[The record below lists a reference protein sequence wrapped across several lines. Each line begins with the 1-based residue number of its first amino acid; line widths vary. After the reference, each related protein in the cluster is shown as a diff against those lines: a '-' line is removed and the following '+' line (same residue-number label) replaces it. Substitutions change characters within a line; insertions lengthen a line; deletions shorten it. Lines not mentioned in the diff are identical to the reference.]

1 MRVSRRSA
9 AWCVGVATVAMTNN
23 ARALEFDVN
32 FLDRDFEA
40 VVNQTITAGVGFRL
54 EERDS
59 RLVGKSN
66 INPNVCGGVYQTC
79 QGLHREQVYP
89 AQQLRRSPG
98 AASINFDDGNLNFD
112 RGDVTQSPIVWTHD
126 LKIESGDFGFFY
138 RGRAVY
144 DPALYHLK
152 TNRPNVITSD
162 NFASVGNQTPGSPS
176 TRYFGQTFGPGAQA
190 GGSLAEAEAQQIG
203 LRYQFLDTNFFGSI
217 PLPGNRD
224 LQFRIGRQT
233 VQWGES
239 TVAILNSINQ
249 AQPISANNFYRYGN
263 GLLED
268 LYIPVNMFRLS
279 TNITDGLSVEGYY
292 QFEYRSVEIP
302 VPGTLQSF
310 VDLGTPN
317 QRDSVNAA
325 FGGAA
330 DDPECLAGG
339 RLDNPLTLITP
350 TCLRIGRAADRRA
363 SDQGQF
369 GFKLTYFAEEV
380 NNGTEF
386 SAYFLNYH
394 SQLPYVSAYA
404 TNASC
409 ARREGSA
416 VGIDARNTA
425 EFLQSCPNLPLTALS
440 ASSQLGIDT
449 VNLALQSPG
458 VLADLGVADLNS
470 LPGFANLL
478 LPRPGLQQSDAVP
491 FDTAKIQ
498 LEYPE
503 NRKLIGFSFNT
514 TYGEYSYQGE
524 ISYRPNVPLQV
535 AIVDVVFASFGP
547 TLTRCHDAAIGC
559 AGSTA
564 TLGFTEDGGNTY
576 TQYDSSNF
584 VDANGNS
591 PYGDNINLVVGAAP
605 GSARSFPNFITPY
618 RGGTIGENA
627 PNSYIQGWIPGKVLN
642 YVFGATRVL
651 SASENWIGA
660 DQVILLYEVAATHV
674 LNLPR
679 FDQLQIEGPGAAY
692 THASAGADGSG
703 ADGSRLACS
712 TNVSC
717 TVGPDGLRFN
727 PFQASRNQFAHSLAG
742 GYRVVGRLSY
752 ESVLPGIS
760 VQPIIIFQHDV
771 YNNSPGPGANYVE
784 GRIQMNSVI
793 EVRYEKSLSFSIAYN
808 MYTRGGGNNVYRDR
822 DNIGFFLK
830 YQF

>member
-1 MRVSRRSA
+1 MRFSGRQMAGVVVA
-9 AWCVGVATVAMTNN
+9 ALAAMANG
-23 ARALEFDVN
+23 AQALEFSTN
-32 FLDRDFEA
+32 FLDQDFDA
-40 VVNQTITAGVGFRL
+40 VLNQTVTAGVGFRI

-59 RLVGKSN
+59 RLVGKAN
-66 INPNVCGGVYQTC
+66 INPNVCSGVYQTC
-79 QGLHREQVYP
+79 QGLHRQQIYP
-89 AQQLRRSPG
+89 AQQLRRAPG

-144 DPALYHLK
+144 DPALYHLN

-162 NFASVGNQTPGSPS
+162 NVAAVGTRNPGSPS
-176 TRYFGQTFGPGAQA
+176 NRYFAQTFGPGAQA
-190 GGSLAEAEAQQIG
+190 GGPLNEAEAQQIG

-217 PLPGNRD
+217 PLPGERD

-268 LYIPVNMFRLS
+268 LYIPVNMLRLS
-279 TNITDGLSVEGYY
+279 TNITDGLTVEGYY
-292 QFEYRSVEIP
+292 QFEWRSVEVP
-302 VPGTLQSF
+302 VPGTLNSF

-350 TCLRIGRAADRRA
+350 TCLRIGRYQDRRA

-369 GFKLTYFAEEV
+369 GFKLTYFAEEL

-394 SQLPYVSAYA
+394 SQLPYFSTYA

-440 ASSQLGIDT
+440 ASSQLGVDT
-449 VNLALQSPG
+449 LALALQSPG

-470 LPGFANLL
+470 LAGFANLL
-478 LPRPGLQQSDAVP
+478 LPRPGQQLSDAVP
-491 FDTAKIQ
+491 FDTARFQ
-498 LEYPE
+498 FEYPE
-503 NRKLIGFSFNT
+503 NRHLIGFSFNT
-514 TYGEYSYQGE
+514 TYGDYSYQGE
-524 ISYRPNVPLQV
+524 VSYRPNVPLQV
-535 AIVDVVFASFGP
+535 AVVDLVFASFGP
-547 TLTRCHDAAIGC
+547 TLTRCHDQAIGC
-559 AGSTA
+559 AGTTA
-564 TLGFTEDGGNTY
+564 TLGFTENGGNTY

-584 VDANGNS
+584 VDANGNQ

-627 PNSYIQGWIPGKVLN
+627 PNSYIRGWIPGKVLN

-651 SASENWIGA
+651 SGTENWIGA
-660 DQVILLYEVAATHV
+660 DQIILLYEVGATQV
-674 LNLPR
+674 LNLPK

-712 TNVSC
+712 TNPSC

-727 PFQASRNQFAHSLAG
+727 PFQAKRNQFAHSFAG
-742 GYRVVGRLSY
+742 GYRVVGRISY

-760 VQPIIIFQHDV
+760 VQPLFIFQHDV

-784 GRIQMNSVI
+784 GRIQLNSVVEI
-793 EVRYEKSLSFSIAYN
+793 RYEKSASFSIAYN
-808 MYTRGGGNNVYRDR
+808 MYTRGGGNNLYRDR

>member
-1 MRVSRRSA
+1 MRFSGRQMAGVVVA
-9 AWCVGVATVAMTNN
+9 ALVGMANGAQ
-23 ARALEFDVN
+23 ALEFSTN
-32 FLDRDFEA
+32 FLDQDFDA
-40 VVNQTITAGVGFRL
+40 VLNQTVTAGVGFRI

-59 RLVGKSN
+59 RLVGKAN
-66 INPNVCGGVYQTC
+66 INPNVCSGVYQTC
-79 QGLHREQVYP
+79 QGLHREQIYP

-144 DPALYHLK
+144 DPALYHLN

-162 NFASVGNQTPGSPS
+162 NVAAVGTRNPGSPS
-176 TRYFGQTFGPGAQA
+176 NRYFEQTFGPGAQA
-190 GGSLAEAEAQQIG
+190 GGPLNEAEAQQIG

-217 PLPGNRD
+217 PLPGERD

-268 LYIPVNMFRLS
+268 LYIPVNMLRLS
-279 TNITDGLSVEGYY
+279 TNITDGLTVEGYY
-292 QFEYRSVEIP
+292 QFEWRSVEVP
-302 VPGTLQSF
+302 VPGTLNSF

-350 TCLRIGRAADRRA
+350 TCLRIGRYQDRRA

-369 GFKLTYFAEEV
+369 GFKLTYFAEEL

-394 SQLPYVSAYA
+394 SQLPYFSTYA

-440 ASSQLGIDT
+440 ASSQLGVDT
-449 VNLALQSPG
+449 LALALQSPG

-470 LPGFANLL
+470 LAGFANLL
-478 LPRPGLQQSDAVP
+478 LPRPGQQLSDAVP
-491 FDTAKIQ
+491 FDTARFQ
-498 LEYPE
+498 FEYPE
-503 NRKLIGFSFNT
+503 NRHLIGFSFNT
-514 TYGEYSYQGE
+514 TYGDYSYQGE

-535 AIVDVVFASFGP
+535 AVVDLVFASFGP
-547 TLTRCHDAAIGC
+547 TLTRCHDQAIGC
-559 AGSTA
+559 AGTTA
-564 TLGFTEDGGNTY
+564 TLGFTENGGNTY

-584 VDANGNS
+584 VDANGNQ

-618 RGGTIGENA
+618 RGGTIGENT
-627 PNSYIQGWIPGKVLN
+627 PNSYIRGWIPGKVLN

-651 SASENWIGA
+651 SGTENWIGA
-660 DQVILLYEVAATHV
+660 DQIILLYEVGATQV
-674 LNLPR
+674 LNLPK

-712 TNVSC
+712 TNPSC

-727 PFQASRNQFAHSLAG
+727 PFQAKRNQFAHSFAG
-742 GYRVVGRLSY
+742 GYRVVGRISY

-760 VQPIIIFQHDV
+760 VQPLFIFQHDV

-784 GRIQMNSVI
+784 GRIQLNSVVEI
-793 EVRYEKSLSFSIAYN
+793 RYEKSASFSIAYN
-808 MYTRGGGNNVYRDR
+808 MYTRGGGNNLYRDR

>member
-1 MRVSRRSA
+1 MRFSGRQMAGV
-9 AWCVGVATVAMTNN
+9 VVATLATMANG
-23 ARALEFDVN
+23 AQALEFSTN
-32 FLDRDFEA
+32 FLDQDFDA
-40 VVNQTITAGVGFRL
+40 VLNQTVTAGVGFRI

-59 RLVGKSN
+59 RLVGKAN
-66 INPNVCGGVYQTC
+66 INPNVCSGVYQTC
-79 QGLHREQVYP
+79 QGLHRQQIYP
-89 AQQLRRSPG
+89 AQQLRRAPG

-144 DPALYHLK
+144 DPALYHLN

-162 NFASVGNQTPGSPS
+162 NVAAVGTRNPGSPS
-176 TRYFGQTFGPGAQA
+176 NRYFVQTFGPGAQA
-190 GGSLAEAEAQQIG
+190 GGPLNEAEAQQIG

-217 PLPGNRD
+217 PLPGERD

-268 LYIPVNMFRLS
+268 LYIPVNMLRLS
-279 TNITDGLSVEGYY
+279 TNITDGLTVEGYY
-292 QFEYRSVEIP
+292 QFEWRSVEVP
-302 VPGTLQSF
+302 VPGTLNSF

-350 TCLRIGRAADRRA
+350 TCLRIGRYQDRRA

-369 GFKLTYFAEEV
+369 GFKLTYFAEEL

-394 SQLPYVSAYA
+394 SQLPYFSTYA

-440 ASSQLGIDT
+440 ASSQLGVDT
-449 VNLALQSPG
+449 LALALQSPG

-470 LPGFANLL
+470 LAGFANLL
-478 LPRPGLQQSDAVP
+478 LPRPGQQLSDAVP
-491 FDTAKIQ
+491 FDTARFQ
-498 LEYPE
+498 FEYPE
-503 NRKLIGFSFNT
+503 NRHLIGFSFNT
-514 TYGEYSYQGE
+514 TYGDYSYQGE
-524 ISYRPNVPLQV
+524 VSYRPNVPLQV
-535 AIVDVVFASFGP
+535 AVVDLVFASFGP
-547 TLTRCHDAAIGC
+547 TLTRCHDQAIGC
-559 AGSTA
+559 AGTTA
-564 TLGFTEDGGNTY
+564 TLGFTENGGNTY

-584 VDANGNS
+584 VDANGNQ

-618 RGGTIGENA
+618 RGGTIGENT
-627 PNSYIQGWIPGKVLN
+627 PNSYIRGWIPGKVLN

-651 SASENWIGA
+651 SGTENWIGA
-660 DQVILLYEVAATHV
+660 DQIILLYEVGATQV
-674 LNLPR
+674 LNLPK

-712 TNVSC
+712 TNPSC

-727 PFQASRNQFAHSLAG
+727 PFQAKRNQFAHSFAG
-742 GYRVVGRLSY
+742 GYRVVGRISY

-760 VQPIIIFQHDV
+760 VQPLFIFQHDV

-784 GRIQMNSVI
+784 GRIQLNSVVEI
-793 EVRYEKSLSFSIAYN
+793 RYEKSASFSIAYN
-808 MYTRGGGNNVYRDR
+808 MYTRGGGNNLYRDR